1 MKGNDVPDNLL
12 PTAGEYMEAE
22 EGEYEE
28 EIALF
33 KQQNVNIEYLIK
45 PRISRFVAFHYKGHS
60 VLLTDDDFPLDLDM
74 MQYRTEKVHQQ
85 KVLLA

>member
-1 MKGNDVPDNLL
+1 MNNSG
-12 PTAGEYMEAE
+12 
-22 EGEYEE
+22 
-28 EIALF
+28 
-33 KQQNVNIEYLIK
+33 LIK

-60 VLLTDDDFPLDLDM
+60 VLLTDDDLPVDLDM